1 MEGVSIWW
9 SVNCTD
15 PSLNLIQRNVPQN
28 NISAMRLSWQNNFTS
43 EDSLRR
49 FWLTGETPG
58 KPLENTHTSSSW
70 RVPSRLFRSRSAGF
84 LFELRSGSSL
94 QRCFALCE
102 RTTVE
107 NWRTTAAVLM
117 WCYLQLI
124 GLDLD
129 WKLCR
134 NSAFSHHET
143 GSWIWVSRFQFWH
156 MYLFSPNLL
165 VYMSTKCH

>member
-1 MEGVSIWW
+1 MMKKKNLRDGQPSGPRLQWTLPQKTA
-9 SVNCTD
+9 SVG
-15 PSLNLIQRNVPQN
+15 
-28 NISAMRLSWQNNFTS
+28 
-43 EDSLRR
+43 

-124 GLDLD
+124 GLI
-129 WKLCR
+129 W
-134 NSAFSHHET
+134 T
-143 GSWIWVSRFQFWH
+143 GSCVTILPSHSVRQVRGSECHDFRFGTCIVTALVR
-156 MYLFSPNLL
+156 LFKSLEFYFIVAFQIATFN
-165 VYMSTKCH
+165 